1 MNDTIASPATDKE
14 QRPEDKTA
22 SAEIRF
28 GKDCGI
34 IPKLSNLA
42 IDTDVTIIIKGKIK
56 SFEHDPNSSWNKD
69 IRFSTTLTSC
79 EIEKQPEIN
88 SLDDAIA
95 AGQEKRKI

>member
-1 MNDTIASPATDKE
+1 MNDVASPTTEKE
-14 QRPEDKTA
+14 TRPEDKTA

-42 IDTDVTIIIKGKIK
+42 IDAEVTIITKGKIK

-69 IRFSTTLTSC
+69 IRFSIVMSSC
-79 EIEKQPEIN
+79 EIEKKPEIN